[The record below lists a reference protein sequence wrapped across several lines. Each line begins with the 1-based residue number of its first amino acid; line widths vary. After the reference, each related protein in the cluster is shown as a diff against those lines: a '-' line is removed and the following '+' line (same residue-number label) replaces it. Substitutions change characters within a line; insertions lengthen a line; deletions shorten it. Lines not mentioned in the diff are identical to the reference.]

1 MYFLHDKIVFSE
13 HYSLTVGI
21 IVCITHCSLWS
32 HNGLWTKANVN
43 MCDIDLRWKLQI
55 VTWIVYE
62 IVQYSWNILFDV
74 LYTTIQYETLDRIV
88 LHCQHRT
95 YQHGPE
101 LSCKKYT
108 KKYKQAQYLKYFTQ
122 FACGGIFL

>member
-1 MYFLHDKIVFSE
+1 MYFLHDKIVFSK

-32 HNGLWTKANVN
+32 HNGLWTKVNVN

-55 VTWIVYE
+55 VTWLSLWNCT
-62 IVQYSWNILFDV
+62 VQLEYFIWCVIHYNSVWDS
-74 LYTTIQYETLDRIV
+74 DRIV

-108 KKYKQAQYLKYFTQ
+108 KKYKQAQYSKYFTQ
-122 FACGGIFL
+122 FVCGGIFL